1 MVTRQ
6 MKDVK
11 AVIEAIIFASESPL
25 AVGKIREVLGE
36 IERNEIIDVLHALM
50 VEHNERNGGFYLK
63 EVAGGVQF
71 RTRDDL
77 GVWVKKL
84 KRTRPAKLFPAAME
98 TLAVVAYRQPVV
110 KSEIDRV
117 RGVDAGGALSGLLEK
132 ELVRMVGRKD
142 VPGRPILYGTT
153 KKFLEVF
160 DLKSLSELP
169 TVPELKELL

>member
-1 MVTRQ
+1 

-25 AVGKIREVLGE
+25 TVGKIREVLGE
-36 IERNEIIDVLHALM
+36 IERNEIIAALHNLM
-50 VEHNERNGGFYLK
+50 VEYNERNGGFYLK

-77 GVWVKKL
+77 GVWVKQL

-169 TVPELKELL
+169 TVPELKELSE